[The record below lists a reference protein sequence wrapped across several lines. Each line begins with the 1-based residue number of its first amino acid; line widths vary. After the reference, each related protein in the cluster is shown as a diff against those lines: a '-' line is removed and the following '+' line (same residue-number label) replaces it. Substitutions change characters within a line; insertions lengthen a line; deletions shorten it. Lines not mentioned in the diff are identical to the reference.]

1 MAERDFALL
10 NEKEAKGLSSSYPG
24 QQNDSAGF
32 MFPYRLASGVMSGVQ
47 GVGFGGVNIDSNN
60 NRITVG
66 NIVLDGNTNTI
77 YTEHTDSSKVGIG
90 IIPDTTNEFGFFSTD
105 SDGTLLIKIVG
116 GTIYTYHPDTG
127 VNIVQISK
135 LTNGRYGAAF
145 AKDGED
151 LVDALGS

>member
-10 NEKEAKGLSSSYPG
+10 NPSEPKTLPASYSG
-24 QQNDSAGF
+24 QQSNSAGF
-32 MFPYRLASGVMSGVQ
+32 TFPYRMGSGVMQ
-47 GVGFGGVNIDSNN
+47 GNQSVGFGGVNIDSDN

-77 YTEHTDSSKVGIG
+77 YTEHTDGSKVGVG
-90 IIPDTTNEFGFFSTD
+90 VVPDTTDEFGFFATD

-116 GTIYTYHPDTG
+116 GTIYTYNGDTG
-127 VNIVQISK
+127 ANVVQISK